1 MTQNR
6 DHLGAGKAFWAALE
20 GDKQCQG
27 EHSFFL
33 LIFHWF
39 TICTDFSSITYKT
52 LTNKKYNFVSVYL
65 SLTLWGKLYFQ
76 KKIRRA
82 ALVLQCQAYL
92 G

>member
-33 LIFHWF
+33 LIFIGLQYALILVRSH
-39 TICTDFSSITYKT
+39 TN
-52 LTNKKYNFVSVYL
+52 LENKKYNFVSVYL
-65 SLTLWGKLYFQ
+65 SLTIWGKLYF
-76 KKIRRA
+76 KKR
-82 ALVLQCQAYL
+82 
-92 G
+92 